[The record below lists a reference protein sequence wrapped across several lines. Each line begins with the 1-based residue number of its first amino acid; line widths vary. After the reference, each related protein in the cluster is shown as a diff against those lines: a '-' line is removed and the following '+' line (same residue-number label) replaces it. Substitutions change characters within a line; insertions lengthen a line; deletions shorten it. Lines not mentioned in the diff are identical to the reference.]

1 MFTVDVKQQYNQYNL
16 SVPYPSLNKKFCNH
30 RLAQLRFEPLTSTIT
45 NLLLLLDYSV

>member
-1 MFTVDVKQQYNQYNL
+1 MAVQCILCIPLL

-30 RLAQLRFEPLTSTIT
+30 RLARLRFEPLTSTIT